1 MPRLVVSLTS
11 FCSVAASSAAGS
23 VSSLTSR
30 STAGDIFTLLATLS
44 LLSFNRLVGM
54 GAVLCC
60 SMWSTPAQGRNHRAP
75 ANTSRINVNKPGSK
89 CDG

>member
-23 VSSLTSR
+23 VSSDTSR
-30 STAGDIFTLLATLS
+30 STAGDIFTLFATLS

-60 SMWSTPAQGRNHRAP
+60 SMWSTSAQGRNHWAP
-75 ANTSRINVNKPGSK
+75 GNTLRINGNNPGFER
-89 CDG
+89 DG